1 MERLIEMKKWI
12 IYISALVLVCVVVRL
27 GYFAYKE
34 NDFKENI
41 TKYIPGIACWGD
53 SLTFGAGGEG
63 ITYPDVLSQN
73 ISENIA
79 TIPVYNLGVGGESS
93 KQIAARSG
101 VEKIILSQEFD
112 MPEEAVPTEIQLVL
126 EDGTPLNILRQ
137 GNAGVEEVSLMGVKG
152 ILTIEQNSI
161 TDSDYKY
168 YFTRSEKGES
178 RKIAKGQELVPSGAY
193 DYNSDISIIFMGTN
207 GEWVSPEDLIDQ
219 YRKMIDH
226 HYEKN
231 KERYL
236 VLGLTTGTKEDRT
249 ELENKME
256 EAFGKRYINLRDY
269 LSTYDL
275 EKIGISPTLE
285 DKNAMENGEVPPSLK
300 SDQIHMNKIGYEL
313 IAEKVYERMMEL
325 SYFNYKINLK

>member
-1 MERLIEMKKWI
+1 MKKWI
-12 IYISALVLVCVVVRL
+12 ISIPLLVIAIAVMRV

-34 NDFKENI
+34 SDFKKNI
-41 TKYIPGIACWGD
+41 TNYIPGIACWGD
-53 SLTFGAGGEG
+53 SLTFGAGGDG
-63 ITYPDVLSQN
+63 VTYPEILSQN
-73 ISENIA
+73 IGENIA
-79 TIPVYNLGVGGESS
+79 RIPVYNLGVGGESS
-93 KQIAARSG
+93 KQIAARAG
-101 VEKIILSQEFD
+101 VEKIILAQDFE
-112 MPEEAVPTEIQLVL
+112 MPEETVPTEIQLVL

-152 ILTIEQNSI
+152 ILTIEQKSI
-161 TDSDYKY
+161 TDADYKY
-168 YFTRSEKGES
+168 YFTRSKKGES
-178 RKIAKGQELVPSGAY
+178 RKIAKGKELVPSGAY
-193 DYNSDISIIFMGTN
+193 DYNSDISIVFMGTN
-207 GEWVSPEDLIDQ
+207 GEWTSPEDLIDQ

-256 EAFGKRYINLRDY
+256 EAFGKRYVNLREY

-285 DKNAMENGEVPPSLK
+285 DKEAMDVGEVPPSLK
-300 SDQIHMNKIGYEL
+300 SDKVHMNKIGYQL